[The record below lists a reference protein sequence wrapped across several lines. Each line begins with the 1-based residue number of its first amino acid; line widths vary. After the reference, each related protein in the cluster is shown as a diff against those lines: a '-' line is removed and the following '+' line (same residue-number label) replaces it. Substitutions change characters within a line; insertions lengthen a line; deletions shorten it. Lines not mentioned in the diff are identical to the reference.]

1 MTRLSGYDTVKSK
14 KLGIYSENREG
25 QYGGYL
31 AILYK
36 ESAQKHIVDNLEQII
51 MISNGE

>member
-1 MTRLSGYDTVKSK
+1 MKRK
-14 KLGIYSENREG
+14 G

-36 ESAQKHIVDNLEQII
+36 ESTQRHIINNLEQITAI
-51 MISNGE
+51 I